1 MGGIVPVSNPDHKLA
16 SSSADDAIFWHSGFS
31 YISPASVQCPMK
43 KGEWEREL
51 EEKEEQEEK
60 EEEE

>member
-1 MGGIVPVSNPDHKLA
+1 MDHKLA
-16 SSSADDAIFWHSGFS
+16 SSADDAIFWRSFS
-31 YISPASVQCPMK
+31 HISPASVQCPMK
-43 KGEWEREL
+43 KGEWERML

>member
-1 MGGIVPVSNPDHKLA
+1 MGGIVPVSSPDHKLA
-16 SSSADDAIFWHSGFS
+16 SSSADNAIFWRSGFS

-43 KGEWEREL
+43 KGEGVGG
-51 EEKEEQEEK
+51 EEQEEK